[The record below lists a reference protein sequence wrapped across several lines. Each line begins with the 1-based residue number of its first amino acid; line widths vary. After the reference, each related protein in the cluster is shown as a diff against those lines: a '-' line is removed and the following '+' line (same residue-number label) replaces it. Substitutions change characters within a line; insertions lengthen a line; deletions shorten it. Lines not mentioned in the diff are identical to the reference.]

1 MLSKEC
7 ENGVLKIDDDIL
19 TELKSKHPPAAE
31 FKQDSLLFGSINKLS
46 HCYFHEINEIMIAK
60 AASLTKGAG
69 GSSHLDSD
77 QFCHMLK
84 GKTFKTEAKELREQ
98 TAVLARTLASTI
110 VDPKSIEALTTC
122 RLIPLNKNPGVRL
135 IGVGEILRRII
146 GKAINWISKDNMQES
161 AGLLQTVTS
170 LKAGA
175 EAAVHSVWLI
185 FKDSSTEAIILVH
198 ANNAFTNINR
208 KVALHIQITCPLFSK
223 MLINTYCSPLRLII
237 VGGAEIQSTEG
248 TTQGDNLA
256 MSFYALATV
265 EIQNHLRITA
275 SEVKQVWLADD
286 ATGAESLESFKKWC
300 INIVEEGGRYGYY
313 VNEVNPGL
321 FSKTKH

>member
-170 LKAGA
+170 LTAGA